1 MSLLELVVCLGILAS
16 LVGLVLSAVQRV
28 RSSAAQTAC
37 QDRLR
42 QLTLAAHNYQ
52 TVHGS
57 FPPGTTIAKP
67 YPYMSWCARL
77 LPYLE
82 QTALWERTEAAYQE
96 EPNFLTPL
104 HRPLL
109 RTPLSVFLCPT
120 DPRTDPT
127 RPGLTSYQ
135 GNAGTNHLTHDGVLY
150 TNSSIRL
157 SEVTDGSSNTLLIG
171 ERPASADRE
180 FGWWYAGWGQS
191 KDGSL
196 DATLGVKELN
206 AGYRGRNRQCAPGP
220 YAFGP
225 GSITNQC
232 DVFHY
237 WSLHPSTGANFGL
250 CDGSVRLIRYG
261 ASEVMP
267 ALATRSAGDV
277 AGPTE

>member
-1 MSLLELVVCLGILAS
+1 MSLLELIVCLGILAG

-28 RSSAAQTAC
+28 RSTAAQSTC

-42 QLTLAAHNYQ
+42 QLALAAHNYQ

-57 FPPGTTIAKP
+57 FPPGSTTAKP

-96 EPNFLTPL
+96 EPNFLKPL

-109 RTPLSVFLCPT
+109 RTSLSVFLCPT
-120 DPRTDPT
+120 DPRTDPKG
-127 RPGLTSYQ
+127 PGLTSYQ
-135 GNAGTNHLTHDGVLY
+135 GNAGTNYLTHDGALY

-157 SEVTDGSSNTLLIG
+157 SEVTDGSSNTLLLG

-196 DATLGVKELN
+196 DATLGVNELN
-206 AGYRGRNRQCAPGP
+206 AGYRGGNRQCPPGP
-220 YAFGP
+220 YAFAP
-225 GSITNQC
+225 GSMTNQC

-237 WSLHPSTGANFGL
+237 WSLHPSAGANFGL
-250 CDGSVRLIRYG
+250 CDGSVRLIRYS
-261 ASEVMP
+261 ASDVMP
-267 ALATRSAGDV
+267 ALATRAAGDV